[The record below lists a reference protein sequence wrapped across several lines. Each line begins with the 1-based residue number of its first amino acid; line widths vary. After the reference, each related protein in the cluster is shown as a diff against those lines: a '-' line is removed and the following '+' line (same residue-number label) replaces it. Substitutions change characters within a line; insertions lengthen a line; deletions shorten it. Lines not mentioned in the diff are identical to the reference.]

1 MLSVSDYWFC
11 LYFLLKFSK
20 KLGHKSIVIVLFTT
34 TVLFIILRKF
44 CMQLKNTFSLKLC
57 HRRAWLSCILASLN
71 FTLRK
76 ALKQMLSAG
85 SSIAYFFKDEN
96 INRYLLFSIAK
107 EYISFFFSVFLKKK
121 SRRSNQTYSIIPLC
135 PPMPNVIHQL
145 LELTSTSWYVSAHI
159 TKNPVKWV
167 PAAVSLRLVLP
178 FLFFFPFSAHSDIS
192 IKDHY

>member
-57 HRRAWLSCILASLN
+57 HHRAWLSCILASLN

-85 SSIAYFFKDEN
+85 SSIDYFFKDEN

-107 EYISFFFSVFLKKK
+107 EYISFFFCIFKEEKQTIKSNILHHPFVSTYAKCHSSALRAYFYFLICA
-121 SRRSNQTYSIIPLC
+121 STY
-135 PPMPNVIHQL
+135 H
-145 LELTSTSWYVSAHI
+145 
-159 TKNPVKWV
+159 
-167 PAAVSLRLVLP
+167 
-178 FLFFFPFSAHSDIS
+178 
-192 IKDHY
+192 